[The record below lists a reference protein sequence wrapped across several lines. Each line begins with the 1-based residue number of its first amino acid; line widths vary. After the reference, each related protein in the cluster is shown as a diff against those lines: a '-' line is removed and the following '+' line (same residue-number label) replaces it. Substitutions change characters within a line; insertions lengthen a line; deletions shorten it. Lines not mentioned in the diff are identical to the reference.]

1 MIGGS
6 QTTNKIMATKT
17 KKSQAAKKVTV
28 EQNESVQHLQPFCE
42 NAAVAAYWK
51 DKAEEQRPL
60 AAEELQAKL
69 DADPETKDFKG
80 TVVYL
85 CGDQVYKIR
94 VQRRSS
100 CDWRTKHLKDPKLKE
115 YKTLM
120 DQIDDLKENA
130 AKLEGELAEAHPKCV
145 EHTFIIGYLK

>member
-1 MIGGS
+1 
-6 QTTNKIMATKT
+6 MATKS
-17 KKSQAAKKVTV
+17 KKSQAASKLTFKQT
-28 EQNESVQHLQPFCE
+28 ENENEQHLKPFCE
-42 NAAVAAYWK
+42 KASIAAYWK
-51 DKAEEQRPL
+51 AKAEELRPL
-60 AAEELQAKL
+60 ASAELQAKL
-69 DADPETKDFKG
+69 EADPETKDFTG
-80 TVVYL
+80 TVVYMCDDL
-85 CGDQVYKIR
+85 IYKIR

-115 YKTLM
+115 YKALM